1 MSLRRINIQNL
12 RNVVEATLF
21 PSPHINIIYGKN
33 GSGKTSI
40 LEAINVL
47 GLGRSF
53 RSYRPKPIIN
63 YSADKVLLFS
73 ELVSPQSST
82 PIRLGV
88 EKTRQGQTSI
98 RVDGE
103 TLLSAAK
110 LAEYLP
116 ILTINPDSFELINGP
131 PKPRRQFLDW
141 LSFHVEPRFL
151 PAWRKLQECLKQRNN
166 LLRHDRIEVFQL
178 RSWDAQLI
186 GFAEEID
193 SIRTASFSHF
203 LEAFEQYRE
212 SLDLDNVSISYRR
225 GWKDG
230 LSYREAL
237 EKNRELDIQRGYT
250 ATGPHRAD
258 IDIKTQSHNVADVL
272 SRGQQKSL
280 VTAMLVAQSK
290 AFKRVTGR
298 QAVFLVDDLPSEL
311 DSQHQSMLG
320 AWLTELGDQVFVTGV
335 ERGPLKAM
343 WPENIREEVTTFHVE
358 LGEVRQE

>member
-12 RNVVEATLF
+12 RNVVEAALL
-21 PSPHINIIYGKN
+21 PSDKINIIYGKN

-53 RSYRPKPIIN
+53 RSHRPKPIIN
-63 YSADKVLLFS
+63 YAADKVVLFS
-73 ELVSPQSST
+73 ELSSSLSST
-82 PIRLGV
+82 PIRVGV
-88 EKTRQGQTSI
+88 EKTRQGETLI

-110 LAEYLP
+110 LAEFLP

-151 PAWRKLQECLKQRNN
+151 PAWRKLQDCLKQRNN
-166 LLRHDRIEVFQL
+166 LLRHDRIEAFQL
-178 RSWDAQLI
+178 DSWDAQLI

-193 SIRTASFSHF
+193 DIRSASFTHF

-212 SLDLDNVSISYRR
+212 GLGIDDISITYRR
-225 GWKDG
+225 GWKEG
-230 LSYREAL
+230 LSYQEAL
-237 EKNRELDIQRGYT
+237 ENNRELDIQRGYT

-258 IDIKTQSHNVADVL
+258 IEIKTLSYNAAEVL

-280 VTAMLVAQSK
+280 VTAMLVAQSR
-290 AFKRVTGR
+290 AFKLVTAR

-311 DSQHQSMLG
+311 DSEHQSMLG
-320 AWLTELGDQVFVTGV
+320 AWLTNLGGQVFVTGV
-335 ERGPLKAM
+335 EREPLKTM
-343 WPENIREEVTTFHVE
+343 WPENMREDIATFHVE
-358 LGEVRQE
+358 LGQVKQE